1 MKIKIVLPLFSILLV
16 LCINSIALSE
26 ETLSEGKL
34 IQPGK
39 SIGEFALGNYTMD
52 DIKSI
57 FGEPDTKRT
66 EGTPQPM
73 YIITGYSDQARA
85 FGFNINSYILEILVT
100 SNPLDYTPE
109 GFHVGCNIEEV
120 KKVYPISYTE
130 GGHEWIAINES
141 TLEKVKGSI
150 DDYKLE
156 QLKNIP
162 AIGEAYHEEAW
173 DTILKRLKFTEAEIE
188 IIKNNADISER
199 ITYMSDG
206 IKFVADSGGT
216 IVTILVSKIFK

>member
-1 MKIKIVLPLFSILLV
+1 MKTKIISILLSILLILSV
-16 LCINSIALSE
+16 NSIVLSE
-26 ETLSEGKL
+26 GILPEGKL

-39 SIGEFALGNYTMD
+39 SIGEFTIGNYTMS

-66 EGTPQPM
+66 EGVPQPM

-100 SNPLDYTPE
+100 SNPVDYTPE

-120 KKVYPISYTE
+120 KKVYPISQVE
-130 GGHEWIAINES
+130 GGHEWIVINEC
-141 TLEKVKGSI
+141 TIEKVKGRV

-156 QLKNIP
+156 QLRNIP
-162 AIGEAYHEEAW
+162 AIGEDYHEEAW
-173 DTILKRLKFTEAEIE
+173 DTILKRLQFTDAEIE
-188 IIKNNADISER
+188 IIKNNADKSEK

-206 IKFVADSGGT
+206 IKFVTHSDGT